1 MPANRT
7 NLVKELKTAA
17 DPARAVSS
25 AGFFKTGKD
34 EYGAGD
40 VFLGISTPV
49 LRKVALRYRELTFAD
64 IEKLL
69 QSKIHEHRSV
79 AVEILVAQYK
89 SGDEDSRSE
98 IVAFYLRNTACFN
111 NWDLVDG
118 SAPYI
123 LGEHLRTNPRGI
135 LRKLARSKSLW
146 ERRIAM
152 VATLR
157 LVRNG
162 DLEDALRIAEM
173 LLDDQHDL
181 IHKAV
186 GWVLRE
192 VGRQDRLRL
201 LAFLETHYDR
211 LPRTA
216 LRYAIERFSLEHR
229 KKMLR
234 GEFSG
239 IAAR

>member
-1 MPANRT
+1 MSEKFTRT
-7 NLVKELKTAA
+7 KLEKELKAA
-17 DPARAVSS
+17 GDPKRAITM

-34 EYGAGD
+34 QYGEGD
-40 VFLGISTPV
+40 IFLGIATPV
-49 LRKVALRYRELTFAD
+49 LRKIALPYRDLPLSE

-69 QSKIHEHRSV
+69 YAKLHEYRSA
-79 AVEILVAQYK
+79 AVEILVSQYK
-89 SGDEDSRSE
+89 RASEEQRSE
-98 IVAFYLRNTACFN
+98 IIDFYLRNTAAMN

-123 LGEHLRTNPRGI
+123 LGEHLKTHPRKI
-135 LRKLARSKSLW
+135 LRKLAKSKSLW
-146 ERRIAM
+146 ERRIAI

-162 DLEDALRIAEM
+162 ELDDALSIAEI
-173 LLDDQHDL
+173 LLDDSHDL

-192 VGRQDRLRL
+192 AGRKDCQRL
-201 LAFLETHYDR
+201 LAFLETHYNR

-216 LRYAIERFSLEHR
+216 LRYAIEHFTPKQR
-229 KKMLR
+229 KQLLIGK
-234 GEFSG
+234 F
-239 IAAR
+239 

>member
-1 MPANRT
+1 MPAEPKLTRS
-7 NLVKELKTAA
+7 NLERELKAA
-17 DPARAVSS
+17 GDPNRAGG
-25 AGFFKTGKD
+25 AAAFFKTGKGD
-34 EYGAGD
+34 YGEGD

-49 LRKVALRYRELTFAD
+49 LRKTALRYRGLSFED
-64 IEKLL
+64 IERLL
-69 QSKIHEHRSV
+69 QSKIHEHRSA

-89 SGDEDSRSE
+89 LGDEEQRSE
-98 IVAFYLRNTACFN
+98 IVGFYLRNTACFD

-123 LGEHLRTNPRGI
+123 LGEHLRAHPRAI
-135 LRKLARSKSLW
+135 LRRLARSKSLW

-162 DLEDALRIAEM
+162 ELDDALVVAKL
-173 LLDDQHDL
+173 LLDDDHDL

-192 VGRQDRLRL
+192 VGRKDRARL
-201 LAFLETHYDR
+201 LVFLETHYER

-216 LRYAIERFSLEHR
+216 LRYAIEHFSLEQR
-229 KKMLR
+229 KKMLA
-234 GEFSG
+234 GKF
-239 IAAR
+239 A